1 MIIQQNE
8 VEEVL
13 EKDYRYYVENAV
25 EELKMSFLDACV
37 YVIEKYNIE
46 PKVFASRIP
55 QYIKEKIKYECI
67 ELNKLKIEKPKCLE
81 FE

>member
-1 MIIQQNE
+1 MTIQND
-8 VEEVL
+8 VEEIL
-13 EKDYRYYVENAV
+13 EKDYRFYVENAV
-25 EELKMSFLDACV
+25 ETLNVSFLDACV

-46 PKVFASRIP
+46 PKTFASRIP

-67 ELNKLKIEKPKCLE
+67 ALNKIKMEKPKCLE